1 MPLRTPGRGL
11 FIGKNMEKPNVPSMP
26 KAAPTQ
32 FIREVTSELK
42 KVTWPTRQETIKLTI
57 AVVAISVAVGAFIG
71 GLDALLVKIT
81 SFFF

>member
-1 MPLRTPGRGL
+1 
-11 FIGKNMEKPNVPSMP
+11 MP
-26 KAAPTQ
+26 KTMPTQ

-57 AVVAISVAVGAFIG
+57 AVVAISVAVGVFIG

-81 SFFF
+81 SFLF